1 MRTSW
6 LLIAVMTT
14 ALCGDARAQSLAD
27 VANAEASRRAAVK
40 TPGKR
45 YTNDDLTAAPAAQP
59 IDAAPPPLLQSASKP
74 EAAPGKQGGEGPAE
88 EKKTEKYWKD
98 RARAIRQSLARNT
111 MMLDA
116 FQTQINGLNAEFLR
130 ADDPGHRAVLETRIL
145 NVLTERQRVQQDID
159 NQKQAAVDLEEEAR
173 KGGIP
178 SGWLR

>member
-6 LLIAVMTT
+6 LLFIAMTT
-14 ALCGDARAQSLAD
+14 SVCGDLRAQSLAD

-45 YTNDDLTAAPAAQP
+45 YTNDDLTAVPSAQP
-59 IDAAPPPLLQSASKP
+59 MQGAPPALPPAPSKP
-74 EAAPGKQGGEGPAE
+74 DAAPGKQGGGGDAD
-88 EKKTEKYWKD
+88 EKRTEKYWKD

-111 MMLDA
+111 TMLDA

-130 ADDPGHRAVLETRIL
+130 ADDPGHRAVLEKRIL
-145 NVLTERQRVQQDID
+145 NALTELERVKQDID
-159 NQKQAAVDLEEEAR
+159 NQKRAAVDLEEEAR
-173 KGGIP
+173 RGGIP